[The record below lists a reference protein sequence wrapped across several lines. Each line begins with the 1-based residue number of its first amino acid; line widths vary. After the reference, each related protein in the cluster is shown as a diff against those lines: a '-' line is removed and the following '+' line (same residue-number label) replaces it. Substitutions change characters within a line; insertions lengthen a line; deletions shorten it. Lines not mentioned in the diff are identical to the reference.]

1 MTSLATVVALAGVLA
16 VDVTSHDFL
25 VDLVTIPLF
34 TGVIGYLTNWSGV
47 VMLFDPLRFHGV
59 RLPGLRLLYPLL
71 PRRVQVIPAITDD
84 GRLGWQGIVPSR
96 VDKMASISVDK
107 ALAKVGSI
115 SDFYHQLEP
124 DKVADHLVAT
134 AQAEIDEVVAQI
146 MEREHPQLWHDLPPA
161 VREAILQRVHR
172 ELPSIVRRITAQIG
186 EHIDQLI
193 DAKLMVIRYFQQHPE
208 KMNEMLR
215 EVGRRELR
223 FMQNF
228 GFYFG
233 VPMGIVLVFIVA
245 AFPYWW
251 VLPVGGV
258 VIGYVVN
265 YLGITMIFEPVE
277 PRRLGPFTFQGLFM
291 KRQPEVSDVFARMIA
306 EDVIN
311 LENVGNELLHGP
323 RSDRTYAMLE
333 ATVRPAVDKAL
344 GPAQGA
350 VRVAIGTRR
359 YDRIR
364 DSVATEATDFA
375 SAFSDEAFNRQQAA
389 RVKTFVAAQMR
400 RLPPAEFSELLRSA
414 IKQDEWLLFV
424 HGAVLGFGAGL
435 LHLAIFGV

>member
-1 MTSLATVVALAGVLA
+1 M
-16 VDVTSHDFL
+16 

-47 VMLFDPLRFHGV
+47 VMLFSPLRFHGV
-59 RLPGLRLLYPLL
+59 RVPGLSLAYPLL
-71 PRRVQVIPAITDD
+71 PRRVQVIPALRED

-115 SDFYHQLEP
+115 ADFYHQLEP
-124 DKVADHLVAT
+124 DKVADHLVAG
-134 AQAEIDEVVAQI
+134 AQAEIDDVIAQI

-161 VREAILQRVHR
+161 LREALLLRVHR
-172 ELPSIVRRITAQIG
+172 QLPAIVRRITDQIG
-186 EHIDQLI
+186 EHIDQLL
-193 DAKLMVIRYFQQHPE
+193 DAKLMVIRYFEAHPE
-208 KMNEMLR
+208 KMNDLLR

-223 FMQNF
+223 FIQNF
-228 GFYFG
+228 GFYLG
-233 VPMGIVLVFIVA
+233 LPLGIVLVFLVDA
-245 AFPYWW
+245 LPYWW

-277 PRRLGPFTFQGLFM
+277 PRRVGPFTFQGLFM
-291 KRQPEVSDVFARMIA
+291 KRQPEVSDVFARLIA
-306 EDVIN
+306 DDVIN
-311 LENVGNELLHGP
+311 LENVGDELLHGS
-323 RSDRTYAMLE
+323 RSDRTYRMLE
-333 ATVRPAVDKAL
+333 STVRPAVDKAL

-364 DSVATEATDFA
+364 DSVASEATDFA
-375 SAFSDEAFNRQQAA
+375 AAFSDEAFNRQQAE
-389 RVKTFVAAQMR
+389 RVQSFVATQMR

-414 IKQDEWLLFV
+414 IRQDEWLLFL

>member
-1 MTSLATVVALAGVLA
+1 MSSLTTASALASMLGVDLS
-16 VDVTSHDFL
+16 DPDFL
-25 VDLVTIPLF
+25 LHLVTIPLF
-34 TGVIGYLTNWSGV
+34 TGVIGYVTNWSGV
-47 VMLFDPLRFHGV
+47 IMLFDPLRFHGV
-59 RLPGLRLLYPLL
+59 RVPGLRLLYPLL

-84 GRLGWQGIVPSR
+84 GRFGWQGIVPSR

-115 SDFYHQLEP
+115 ADFYHQLEP
-124 DKVADHLVAT
+124 DEVADHLVLT
-134 AQAEIDEVVAQI
+134 AQAEIDQVVTQI
-146 MEREHPQLWHDLPPA
+146 MEREHPQLWHDLPPP
-161 VREAILQRVHR
+161 VKEAILLRVRR
-172 ELPSIVRRITAQIG
+172 ELPGIVRRITTQIG

-193 DAKLMVIRYFQQHPE
+193 DAKLMVIRYFEQHPE

-215 EVGRRELR
+215 QVGRRELR
-223 FMQNF
+223 FMANF

-233 VPMGIVLVFIVA
+233 LPMGVVLVFLVE

-265 YLGITMIFEPVE
+265 YLGVTLVFEPVE
-277 PRRLGPFTFQGLFM
+277 PRRFGPFTFQGLFM
-291 KRQPEVSDVFARMIA
+291 RRQPEVSDVFARMIA

-311 LENVGNELLHGP
+311 LENVGDELLNGP

-333 ATVRPAVDKAL
+333 TTVRPAVDKAL

-375 SAFSDEAFNRQQAA
+375 SAFSDEAFNRRQAA
-389 RVKTFVAAQMR
+389 RVQTFVAAQMR

>member
-1 MTSLATVVALAGVLA
+1 MTNLTTVLWA
-16 VDVTSHDFL
+16 VDVTDHDFL

-34 TGVIGYLTNWSGV
+34 TGVIGFVTNWSGV
-47 VMLFDPLRFHGV
+47 VMLFQPLHFHGARV
-59 RLPGLRLLYPLL
+59 PGLKLLYPLL
-71 PRRVQVIPAITDD
+71 PRRVQIIPAFSDD

-124 DKVADHLVAT
+124 DKVADQLLAT
-134 AQAEIDEVVAQI
+134 AQGEIDQVITQI
-146 MEREHPQLWHDLPPA
+146 MEREHPQLWRDLPSGVKA
-161 VREAILQRVHR
+161 AILLRVRR
-172 ELPSIVRRITAQIG
+172 ELPSIVRRITDQVG

-193 DAKLMVIRYFQQHPE
+193 DAKLMVIRYFQAHPE
-208 KMNEMLR
+208 KMNDMLR

-223 FMQNF
+223 FMMNF
-228 GFYFG
+228 GFYLG
-233 VPMGIVLVFIVA
+233 VPLGVILVFIVA

-277 PRRLGPFTFQGLFM
+277 PRRYGPVTFQGLFM

-306 EDVIN
+306 DDVIN
-311 LENVGNELLHGP
+311 LENVGDELLHGP
-323 RSDRTYAMLE
+323 RSDRTYQMLE
-333 ATVRPAVDKAL
+333 STLRPAVDKAL

-350 VRVAIGTRR
+350 VRVAIGTHR

-364 DSVATEATDFA
+364 DSVASEATDFA
-375 SAFSDEAFNRQQAA
+375 SAFSDDAFNRQQAE
-389 RVKTFVAAQMR
+389 RVCDFVATQMR

-435 LHLAIFGV
+435 LHLALFGV